1 VIGGAVHFAPD
12 TRQGEV
18 ISRARRNRV
27 RVCGRNGREA
37 AKVSETTRTICAFAS
52 FPSFLHHQQTRTV
65 NTHPSPSRTHSTLYY
80 DEHAVAPITTTPPI
94 VRENMVI
101 DCLAKRPTD
110 YANHFHAYRTKI
122 TCLEHSLTDIT
133 GDNALCED
141 VQRQMPRGHGPVD
154 ARIVTNAVPS
164 VVSAKGMQT
173 PNFLPSLY
181 LMSNI

>member
-1 VIGGAVHFAPD
+1 VVQFTLRQTLDKARSYRERVETGLGFAGA
-12 TRQGEV
+12 TGEP
-18 ISRARRNRV
+18 
-27 RVCGRNGREA
+27 A
-37 AKVSETTRTICAFAS
+37 AKVSETTRAICAFAS
-52 FPSFLHHQQTRTV
+52 FPSLLHHQQTRKV
-65 NTHPSPSRTHSTLYY
+65 NTHPSPSRTHPTLHY

-110 YANHFHAYRTKI
+110 YANHFHAYRTKT

-133 GDNALCED
+133 GDNAFCEN
-141 VQRQMPRGHGPVD
+141 VRRQMPGGHWPVD
-154 ARIVTNAVPS
+154 ARMFAYAVPS

-173 PNFLPSLY
+173 PSFLPSLY